1 MSLLSL
7 TSITDSPKPDARL
20 EGSWTDRV
28 EEPTD
33 LAVTYQVTTRS
44 APLLVDFDGSTEES
58 AHHKTG
64 NSLFETVVEEGEAT
78 SRFLTNERFWNNEV
92 RKTAL
97 ETGLEHYV
105 PRILFLLRPET
116 AITSCLHFLAKELGG
131 ITDFEH
137 QRDFIFNNPGLL
149 TLLRP
154 FWTKVLENYWSVRH
168 ARRKGMTS
176 ATSRDLTVTCD
187 DTYAGES
194 SLRPLPRRC
203 STTTSLFNPLWTTAK
218 MR

>member
-7 TSITDSPKPDARL
+7 TSTTDSPKPDVRL
-20 EGSWTDRV
+20 EGDWTDRV

-33 LAVTYQVTTRS
+33 LAITYQVTTRS
-44 APLLVDFDGSTEES
+44 APLLVDFNGSTEES

-64 NSLFETVVEEGEAT
+64 NTLFGTVVEEGETT

-131 ITDFEH
+131 ITDFEM
-137 QRDFIFNNPGLL
+137 DLKIENPM
-149 TLLRP
+149 
-154 FWTKVLENYWSVRH
+154 VVR
-168 ARRKGMTS
+168 KI
-176 ATSRDLTVTCD
+176 L
-187 DTYAGES
+187 
-194 SLRPLPRRC
+194 
-203 STTTSLFNPLWTTAK
+203 
-218 MR
+218 